1 MAADLF
7 LSHEAWIR
15 GGAFAAIFAS
25 VALAELAAPRRP
37 RLSSRGFRWLQNLS
51 LVAVDTL
58 CLRLAFPLLAVDV
71 ALAAQRNGWGLF
83 NQLGLSSW
91 VSILLAVAVLD
102 LVVYFQHRVFH
113 AVPLLWRLHLVHH
126 ADPEIDVTTGAR
138 FHPFEIMLSMLI
150 KMAVVLALGAPAAGV
165 VLFEVLLNAT
175 SMFNHGN
182 VALPAAVDR
191 LIRAVMVTPDMHRVH
206 HSVRREE
213 TNSNFGFNV
222 PWWDRLFGTYRDQP
236 RDGHLGMT
244 IGLSQFQERKRQ
256 SLLWMLVLP
265 FTGDLGDYPRRRRPL
280 AGLHPPPP
288 APSDR
293 T

>member
-1 MAADLF
+1 MAADPF

-15 GGAFAAIFAS
+15 GGAFAAIFAA
-25 VALAELAAPRRP
+25 VALAELAAPRRQRQLP
-37 RLSSRGFRWLQNLS
+37 RGFRWLQNLS
-51 LVAVDTL
+51 LVAVDTI
-58 CLRLAFPLLAVDV
+58 CIRLAFPLLAVDV

-83 NQLGLSSW
+83 NHFDLSAW
-91 VSILLAVAVLD
+91 IAIPLAILALD
-102 LVVYFQHRVFH
+102 LVIYFQHRVFH
-113 AVPLLWRLHLVHH
+113 AVPLLWRLHMVHH

-150 KMAVVLALGAPAAGV
+150 KMAVVLALGAPAV
-165 VLFEVLLNAT
+165 SVMIFEVLLNAT

-182 VALPAAVDR
+182 MALPLAVDR
-191 LIRAVMVTPDMHRVH
+191 AVRAVIVTPDMHRVH

-222 PWWDRLFGTYRDQP
+222 PWWDRMFGTYRDQP
-236 RDGHLGMT
+236 RDGHLAMT
-244 IGLSQFQERKRQ
+244 IGLTQFQDRTRQ

-265 FTGDLGDYPRRRRPL
+265 FTGDIGDYPRRDRTL
-280 AGLHPPPP
+280 AGFNPPPP
-288 APSDR
+288 APSDH